1 MVGTCFHLANL
12 GVAAHSETG
21 PSTRRVKAPKSG
33 RYVPVTAV
41 NYRNNQGRY
50 WKMLRLQGEGGRR
63 HVEALSQAPCGAGV
77 LGFPRSCPDQD
88 GCEASVLLYDLVLE
102 RYGNYV
108 VVFDADRDQVPV
120 FTKHGKWVGEATKPS
135 CPTRSSPAS
144 STCAAPAANQWLALF
159 GLPSR
164 VEPKLIELAPARGW
178 AQQDDD
184 TWSCDEPPK

>member
-1 MVGTCFHLANL
+1 MYACTTADPGLADVLLREIQPGDLLRVTGIVVPSHDLEAPARFTVVGLEVL
-12 GVAAHSETG
+12 EAA
-21 PSTRRVKAPKSG
+21 P
-33 RYVPVTAV
+33 
-41 NYRNNQGRY
+41 
-50 WKMLRLQGEGGRR
+50 
-63 HVEALSQAPCGAGV
+63 
-77 LGFPRSCPDQD
+77 
-88 GCEASVLLYDLVLE
+88 ASVLLYDLVLE